1 MGVKAKIGKTV
12 TLQLISAD
20 PSEVLLALNKQGITV
35 MNLVWDDPLTVR
47 FSAHFT
53 HLKQIRRISDRYAG
67 RVTQIGKTG
76 QELWISVIKRPVLT
90 AGMLLFLFLTF
101 FLPSRVLFVNVEGCI
116 AVPVRKVLDVAQ
128 RYGVGF
134 GASRHTLRS
143 ERIKNALLTEIPEL
157 QWAGVNTR
165 GCVAEIRVKERLEEE
180 QPDTYSGITSI
191 IASQDGVILDITL
204 VRGTPACQKGQ
215 AVKAGQLLV
224 SGYSDCGICIHG
236 TRAEAEIKALTHRTL
251 TVKTLPLKG
260 KWVAN
265 GVSEQKIS
273 LLIGK
278 KRINF
283 SQDSGIHDTTCGKMY
298 VEYYLTLPGGFRLP
312 LGIAFETCYGRELLA
327 DAQDEE
333 KTAFLLEGFA
343 KRYLVEQMIA
353 GMIGHSQVAVDCS
366 LPAPQLN
373 GYFIC
378 TEMIGRT
385 RNEETIEHY
394 E

>member
-1 MGVKAKIGKTV
+1 MGIKAKIGKTV
-12 TLQLISAD
+12 TVQLISAN
-20 PSEVLLALNKQGITV
+20 PSEVLSALNKHGITV

-53 HLKQIRRISDRYAG
+53 HLEQIRRISDRYAG
-67 RVTQIGKTG
+67 RVSLMGNSG
-76 QELWISVIKRPVLT
+76 QELWRRVIKRPVLS

-101 FLPSRVLFVNVEGCI
+101 FLSSRVLFVNVEGCLT
-116 AVPVRKVLDVAQ
+116 VPDRKVLDVAQ
-128 RYGVGF
+128 SYGVSF
-134 GASRHTLRS
+134 GASRQALRS

-165 GCVAEIRVKERLEEE
+165 GCVAEIQVKERLAEKK
-180 QPDTYSGITSI
+180 PDPSSGITSI
-191 IASQDGVILDITL
+191 IASQDGVILDMTL
-204 VRGTPACQKGQ
+204 LSGTPVCKKGQ

-236 TRAEAEIKALTHRTL
+236 TKAEAEIKALTHRNL

-265 GVSEQKIS
+265 GASKQKIS

-278 KRINF
+278 NRINF
-283 SQDSGIHDTTCGKMY
+283 SKDSGIYDTTCGKMY
-298 VEYYLTLPGGFRLP
+298 VEYYLALPGGFQLP
-312 LGIAFETCYGRELLA
+312 LGITVETCYGREFVV
-327 DAQDEE
+327 DAQDPEA
-333 KTAFLLEGFA
+333 TASLLEGFA
-343 KRYLVEQMIA
+343 KRYLVQQMVA
-353 GMIGHSQVAVDCS
+353 GSISHSQATVDCS

-373 GYFIC
+373 GSFIC